1 LENVD
6 NKEIREIKEKL
17 DWKAKRE
24 IWV

>member
-6 NKEIREIKEKL
+6 SKEIREIKEKS

>member
-1 LENVD
+1 LENVV